1 MTKTAATRDGYG
13 EALLELASN
22 PKVVVLEADLGKST
36 KSLHFRKAHPERTVS
51 CGIGEQNMLLVGA
64 GLAASGYIPFA
75 STFAI
80 FTERAFEQMR
90 NGVARPNLAVHV
102 CGSHGGTHTG
112 TDGSSAQSIED
123 LAIYRTLPN
132 VVVMHPSDAVS
143 TKELT
148 IQLAS
153 LGSPSYMRTARNKT
167 PVLYEGREDKIKI
180 GKGVVLRDGTD
191 VAIVA
196 CGVMVSEA
204 LKAAETLEAKGI
216 QASVVDMH
224 TLKPLDGALI
234 DSLVASCGALV
245 TAEDHSVIGGLG
257 GAVAEH
263 LTANTYAPLERV
275 GVQDRFGESGQSD
288 EMLELMQ
295 ISAPYIVEAAKRAMG
310 RRPDDERDAAGEGS

>member
-1 MTKTAATRDGYG
+1 MTKMGATRDGYG
-13 EALLELASN
+13 EALLYLASN

-90 NGVARPNLAVHV
+90 NGVARPNLPVHV

-132 VVVMHPSDAVS
+132 VIVMHPSDTIS
-143 TKELT
+143 TRELT
-148 IQLAS
+148 VQLAAS
-153 LGSPSYMRTARNKT
+153 SSPSYMRTARNKT
-167 PVLYEGREDKIKI
+167 PVLYEGREEEIQI
-180 GKGVVLRDGTD
+180 GKGIKLREGTD
-191 VAIVA
+191 VAIIA
-196 CGVMVSEA
+196 CGVMVSQS
-204 LKAAETLEAKGI
+204 LKAAESLEADGI
-216 QASVVDMH
+216 NATVVDMH
-224 TLKPLDGALI
+224 TLKPLDADLI
-234 DSLVASCGALV
+234 NELVSSCGALV
-245 TAEDHSVIGGLG
+245 TAEDHNIIGGLG

-263 LTANTYAPLERV
+263 IVSNTYAPLERV
-275 GVQDRFGESGQSD
+275 GVKDRFGESGQAD
-288 EMLELMQ
+288 EMLEVMQ
-295 ISAPYIVEAAKRAMG
+295 ISSPYIAAAAKRAMA
-310 RRPDDERDAAGEGS
+310 RKS

>member
-1 MTKTAATRDGYG
+1 MTKMAATRDGYG

-90 NGVARPNLAVHV
+90 NGVARPNLPVHV

-132 VVVMHPSDAVS
+132 VIVMHPSDVVS

-148 IQLAS
+148 IQLA
-153 LGSPSYMRTARNKT
+153 GTASPSYMRTARNKT
-167 PVLYEGREDKIKI
+167 PVLYEGRENEIEI
-180 GKGVVLRDGTD
+180 GKGIVLKEGSD

-196 CGVMVSEA
+196 CGVMVSES
-204 LKAAETLEAKGI
+204 LKAAEVLSSQGI

-234 DSLVASCGALV
+234 DQLVDRCGALV
-245 TAEDHSVIGGLG
+245 TAEDHNIIGGLG

-263 LTANTYAPLERV
+263 LVANQPVPLERV
-275 GVQDRFGESGQSD
+275 GVQDRFGESGESD
-288 EMLELMQ
+288 EMLDVMN
-295 ISAPYIVEAAKRAMG
+295 ISAPFIVEAALRAIS
-310 RRPDDERDAAGEGS
+310 RKA